1 MRSGFI
7 GLAGVV
13 AGVACACV
21 GAPEARSQ
29 PASDPRD
36 PRSPLSQIGDVRA
49 HGADPPASAAPT
61 RLPASRQAALSLEEA
76 AAGPW
81 RIDPARDRWRHPVE
95 TLRFFRIRPDMTIV
109 EAWPGGG
116 WYTAILAPYLKSGG
130 GRLYAAH
137 FDAASARPSAVRVT
151 EAFRKAFVED
161 PSRYGDITLSVLSRT
176 RQDIAPDASVDA
188 VLTFRNVHNWM
199 AQGYADDVFRS
210 FYRVL
215 KPGGLLGIEEHRLPP
230 GREQDPKAGSGYVA
244 EDYVIRL
251 AADAGF
257 ELIARS
263 QINANPRDMAD
274 HPFGV
279 WTLPPTLR
287 SSPLGRP
294 PDPTFDHAPYLAIG
308 ESDRMTLLFRKPAG

>member
-7 GLAGVV
+7 GLVGVV
-13 AGVACACV
+13 AGLACAAV
-21 GAPEARSQ
+21 GAPQARPQ
-29 PASDPRD
+29 AASDPRD
-36 PRSPLSQIGDVRA
+36 ARSPGSAVGEGRT
-49 HGADPPASAAPT
+49 HGAAPPAGATAVQP
-61 RLPASRQAALSLEEA
+61 PASRQAALSLEEA

-81 RIDPARDRWRHPVE
+81 RIDPARDLWRHPVE

-116 WYTAILAPYLKSGG
+116 WYTAILAPFLKSGG
-130 GRLYAAH
+130 GKLYAAH

-151 EAFRKAFVED
+151 EAYRQTFVAN
-161 PSRYGDITLSVLSRT
+161 PSRYGDITLSALSRT
-176 RQDIAPDASVDA
+176 RLDIAPDASVDA

-210 FYRVL
+210 FYRAL
-215 KPGGLLGIEEHRLPP
+215 KPGGLLGLEEHRLPP

-257 ELIARS
+257 ELIDRS
-263 QINANPRDMAD
+263 QVNANARDTAD